1 MGADDNSH
9 AEVRAM
15 KVTVESKIAGTQLE
29 RFHQLYRSAF
39 EPLLTLTAVRQVLT
53 EDEFEAQMTD
63 ERVDKL
69 VAWDDDEPIGMMTV
83 TRELETV
90 PWISPE
96 FFRARYP
103 DHAARNAIFYVAFA
117 LADPDRREAMSM
129 AAMTEVLAAMLIESG
144 GVCGYDVCAYNRDVR
159 RFADNVNRFFK
170 RQGPAVVDTIDT
182 ETYYAADFGAAL
194 DPATRSG
201 RG

>member
-1 MGADDNSH
+1 MSADKYSH

-15 KVTVESKIAGTQLE
+15 KVTIESKIAGTQLE

-69 VAWDDDEPIGMMTV
+69 VAWDGDEPIGMMTV

-90 PWISPE
+90 PWISP
-96 FFRARYP
+96 
-103 DHAARNAIFYVAFA
+103 
-117 LADPDRREAMSM
+117 SS
-129 AAMTEVLAAMLIESG
+129 SG
-144 GVCGYDVCAYNRDVR
+144 RVIRSTRPG
-159 RFADNVNRFFK
+159 
-170 RQGPAVVDTIDT
+170 
-182 ETYYAADFGAAL
+182 
-194 DPATRSG
+194 TRSSMSPS
-201 RG
+201 RWPIRTVARPCRWRP